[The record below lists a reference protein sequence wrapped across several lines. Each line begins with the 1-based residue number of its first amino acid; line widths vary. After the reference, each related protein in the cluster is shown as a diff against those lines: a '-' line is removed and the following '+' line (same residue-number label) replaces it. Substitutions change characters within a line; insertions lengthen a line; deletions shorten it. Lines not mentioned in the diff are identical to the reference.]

1 MTWQHFVM
9 QAPALAE
16 VCATSIHGQVAYLA
30 TTRNDGAPR
39 VHPVTPIIGG
49 GHLFI
54 FMEPTSPKAYDLRR
68 DPRFALH
75 NGVRDTSG
83 EGGEVSLSGSAELVT
98 ATDLRMVA
106 VRHAPYNP
114 AERYVLFMCIPE
126 RVIVSTYGAQGT
138 QRQRWERTASANT
151 E

>member
-16 VCATSIHGQVAYLA
+16 VCATSMHGQVAYLA

-68 DPRFALH
+68 DPRFSLH

-83 EGGEVSLSGSAELVT
+83 EGGEVSLSGTARLVT
-98 ATDLRMVA
+98 DTDLRTVA
-106 VRHAPYNP
+106 VQHTPYEP
-114 AERYVLFMCIPE
+114 AERYVLFVCTPE
-126 RVIVSTYGAQGT
+126 RVMVSTYGADGVH
-138 QRQRWERTASANT
+138 RQRWQRPE
-151 E
+151 

>member
-16 VCATSIHGQVAYLA
+16 VCATSMHGQVAYLA

-83 EGGEVSLSGSAELVT
+83 EGGEVSLSGTARLVT
-98 ATDLRMVA
+98 DTDLRTVA
-106 VRHAPYNP
+106 VQHTPYEP
-114 AERYVLFMCIPE
+114 AERYVLFVCTPE
-126 RVIVSTYGAQGT
+126 RVMVSTYGADGVH
-138 QRQRWERTASANT
+138 RQRWQRPE
-151 E
+151 

>member
-1 MTWQHFVM
+1 M
-9 QAPALAE
+9 
-16 VCATSIHGQVAYLA
+16 HGQVAYLA

-83 EGGEVSLSGSAELVT
+83 EGGEVSLSGTARLVT
-98 ATDLRMVA
+98 DTDLRTVA
-106 VRHAPYNP
+106 VQHTPYEP
-114 AERYVLFMCIPE
+114 AERYVLFVCTPE
-126 RVIVSTYGAQGT
+126 RVMVSTYGADGVH
-138 QRQRWERTASANT
+138 RQRWQRPE
-151 E
+151 